1 MRLSSPGVTKFELA
15 DSCGPAQW
23 GLEQAGAG
31 GSGPR
36 SGRFLNVFQAARS
49 RAGTGCTHPPHA
61 PAAPLPQTRVR
72 HLTALAGWEHG
83 SGRVRACCRGAGD
96 KNCLCFNPYPAITTW
111 VSLHAASTRRRACR
125 PRARLGMAN
134 GARRDCRPP
143 CTLPRSPASP
153 LPHGSRGRGPM
164 TSWNCWRI

>member
-1 MRLSSPGVTKFELA
+1 MNSPTAAGRHSGAWSRRVLA
-15 DSCGPAQW
+15 AP
-23 GLEQAGAG
+23 
-31 GSGPR
+31 GPR

-49 RAGTGCTHPPHA
+49 RAGPGCTHPPHA

-72 HLTALAGWEHG
+72 HLTALAGWEYG

-96 KNCLCFNPYPAITTW
+96 KNCLCFNPYPAVTTW

-125 PRARLGMAN
+125 PKARLGMAN

-143 CTLPRSPASP
+143 STLPRSPP
-153 LPHGSRGRGPM
+153 LPSPVGAGGGAP
-164 TSWNCWRI
+164 